1 MKEFLKNI
9 KKAWKYGKNQKKY
22 IIGYIAFNVV
32 FIFINLFVPI
42 LSAKI
47 IVSLTSNQFEQ
58 VLFIGLVILIVEIL
72 RNTAYYATSYFRHRI
87 FRETFNEIE
96 ISLGTEILKIEN
108 SCLDENGSG
117 LFIQRL
123 TNDASKVADIFVVL
137 NVYLTNIVTN
147 IGIFLAVFIISKIM
161 FLYIVIMITTIFIVE
176 KKRITIVNQ
185 KDKAYRKE
193 HEKLSGF
200 VGELVHGAH
209 DIKMLNAEKSFIK
222 ELGKRI
228 TRLNQEKY
236 NMNSINRNYQF
247 ITGTLRDLFD
257 AGSIFTSI
265 LLIAQGNLTI
275 ANALVV
281 HNYMGNLASI
291 VFYIS
296 EFLEK
301 VKDFNLSSERIFSIM
316 DSEEFP
322 KEKFGKKQL
331 KKIHGDFEFK
341 NVYFGY
347 NKEQLTIKNMSF
359 KIKAN
364 STVAF
369 VGKSGAGKSTVFS
382 LLCKMYDINSGDI
395 TIDGI
400 SIKELDKDSIRGNI
414 TIISQNPYIFNMS
427 IKENLR
433 LVKENLTDEE
443 MIEACKTACLD
454 EFVNSLPEGYDTM
467 IGEGGINLSGGE
479 RQRLAIARAL
489 VQKTE
494 IILFDEA
501 TSALDNETQSS
512 IKQAIDNMK
521 NKYTILI
528 IAHRLSTVINSD
540 RILLVEDGT
549 IVDEGTHEELLKNS
563 KTYHQ
568 LYDNELKN
576 KMIKKSNKIP
586 NFQEKNKFHKIVEKN

>member
-228 TRLNQEKY
+228 THLNQEKY

-265 LLIAQGNLTI
+265 LLIAQGNLSI

-281 HNYMGNLASI
+281 NNYMGNLASI

-341 NVYFGY
+341 NVCFGY
-347 NKEQLTIKNMSF
+347 KPEQLTIKNMNF

-443 MIEACKTACLD
+443 MVEACKTACLD
-454 EFVNSLPEGYDTM
+454 EFINSLPEGYDTM

-521 NKYTILI
+521 NEYTILI

-540 RILLVEDGT
+540 KILLVEDGT

-568 LYDNELKN
+568 LYDAELKKQN
-576 KMIKKSNKIP
+576 N
-586 NFQEKNKFHKIVEKN
+586 

>member
-22 IIGYIAFNVV
+22 IVGYIAFNVV

-161 FLYIVIMITTIFIVE
+161 FLYIVIMITTVFIVE

-228 TRLNQEKY
+228 THLNQEKY

-247 ITGTLRDLFD
+247 ITGTIRDLFD

-265 LLIAQGNLTI
+265 LLIAQGNLSI

-281 HNYMGNLASI
+281 NNYMGNLASI

-301 VKDFNLSSERIFSIM
+301 VKDFNLSSERIFSII
-316 DSEEFP
+316 DSKEFP

-341 NVYFGY
+341 NVCFGY
-347 NKEQLTIKNMSF
+347 KPEQLTIKNMNF

-454 EFVNSLPEGYDTM
+454 EFINSLPEGYDTM

-521 NKYTILI
+521 NEYTILI

-540 RILLVEDGT
+540 KILLVEDGT

-568 LYDNELKN
+568 LYDAELKKQN
-576 KMIKKSNKIP
+576 N
-586 NFQEKNKFHKIVEKN
+586 

>member
-185 KDKAYRKE
+185 KDKTYRKE

-228 TRLNQEKY
+228 THLNQEKY

-265 LLIAQGNLTI
+265 LLIAQGNLSI

-301 VKDFNLSSERIFSIM
+301 VKDFNLSSERIFSII
-316 DSEEFP
+316 DSKEFP

-341 NVYFGY
+341 NVCFGY
-347 NKEQLTIKNMSF
+347 KPEQLTIKNMNF

-443 MIEACKTACLD
+443 MVEACKTACLD
-454 EFVNSLPEGYDTM
+454 EFINSLPEGYDTM

-521 NKYTILI
+521 NEYTILI

-540 RILLVEDGT
+540 KILLVEDGT

-568 LYDNELKN
+568 LYDAELKKQN
-576 KMIKKSNKIP
+576 N
-586 NFQEKNKFHKIVEKN
+586 

>member
-228 TRLNQEKY
+228 THLNQEKY

-247 ITGTLRDLFD
+247 ITGTLRDMFD

-265 LLIAQGNLTI
+265 LLIAQGNLSI

-281 HNYMGNLASI
+281 NNYMGNLASI

-301 VKDFNLSSERIFSIM
+301 VKDFNLSSERIFSII
-316 DSEEFP
+316 DSKEFP

-341 NVYFGY
+341 NVCFGY
-347 NKEQLTIKNMSF
+347 KPEQLTIKNMNF

-443 MIEACKTACLD
+443 MVEACKTACLD
-454 EFVNSLPEGYDTM
+454 EFINSLPEGYDTM

-521 NKYTILI
+521 NEYTILI
-528 IAHRLSTVINSD
+528 IAHRLSTVINSNK
-540 RILLVEDGT
+540 ILLVEDGT

-568 LYDNELKN
+568 LYDAELKKQN
-576 KMIKKSNKIP
+576 N
-586 NFQEKNKFHKIVEKN
+586 

>member
-341 NVYFGY
+341 NVCFGY
-347 NKEQLTIKNMSF
+347 KPEQLTIKNMSF

>member
-341 NVYFGY
+341 NVCFGY
-347 NKEQLTIKNMSF
+347 KPEQLTIKNMNF